1 MILMALFIG
10 FWLFFWVA
18 SFRSDQTARSEGR
31 EFDLNAALQPLAD
44 AQTDVSNTLTR
55 QREEIQ
61 ALRRQVDEW
70 EQTRLVVLDLRETIQ
85 GISASVAAKPD
96 EAEREWLQALVEDLV
111 KVRDDLDGKL
121 LPLME
126 TQNALAK
133 TLEEKQRQLDEIQ
146 VRMNELAEIRS
157 SVERLG
163 MAFQAYTSAPPAVV
177 QTQDTELVAAIGEL
191 RTQITDLQENRLT
204 QDKAMRAVGAGLDD
218 VNRIHRLLRDLERGL
233 PSLLEKNTEAVGKAV
248 RSDMAVK
255 INELEKVLLTM
266 QDAVTSQQR
275 DIASLTERL
284 EKGGVQTNVFYR
296 VSMMDLPPGTPVGR
310 TRLIPYEGM
319 FVIYTN
325 PPAPPVVDPFQQG
338 HAALTPSA
346 FSALAPEKVIHDPR
360 VFSPVQSTLQPGD
373 RAIMSPA
380 DMKLEY

>member
-1 MILMALFIG
+1 MVLMIVFIG
-10 FWLFFWVA
+10 LWLIVRLI
-18 SFRSDQTARSEGR
+18 SFRPDQTGRRDGR
-31 EFDLNAALQPLAD
+31 EFDLNSALQPLAD
-44 AQTDVSNTLTR
+44 AQTDVSNTLSR

-70 EQTRLVVLDLRETIQ
+70 EETRLVVLDLRETIQ
-85 GISASVAAKPD
+85 GISASVAANPD
-96 EAEREWLQALVEDLV
+96 EPDREWLQALVEDLV

-121 LPLME
+121 LPLIE
-126 TQNALAK
+126 TQHAL
-133 TLEEKQRQLDEIQ
+133 TQMLEEKQRQLDEIQ
-146 VRMNELAEIRS
+146 VRMNELAEIRA

-163 MAFQAYTSAPPAVV
+163 SAFQAYTSAPPAVA
-177 QTQDTELVAAIGEL
+177 QTRDLELVAAMEEL
-191 RTQITDLQENRLT
+191 RTQITELQEDRLN

-233 PSLLEKNTEAVGKAV
+233 PSLLEKNNEAVGKAV

-255 INELEKVLLTM
+255 IGELEKVLLTM

-275 DIASLTERL
+275 DIASLTEQL

-325 PPAPPVVDPFQQG
+325 FPAAPVVDPFKQG

-346 FSALAPEKVIHDPR
+346 FSALAPEKIIHDPR